1 MIGGVVLDVDGT
13 VVRGGEPIPG
23 APAAVDR
30 LRAAGLPVVFC
41 SNNPT
46 AGPAAYVDR
55 LGGAGIEVDGET
67 VVTAATATAAY
78 LRANHAGAS
87 AYVFGEDSVEDRLR
101 ETTELRLLSEPG
113 PASVVV
119 ATIDYDFGYDDMRL
133 AIQTVDD
140 DTAFVGTD
148 PDPVIPASEGRVPG
162 SGAVVNALA
171 GVIGREPD
179 AVPGK
184 PSATA
189 ARLVR
194 ERLGVQGE
202 DLLVVGDRLST
213 DVALGE
219 RLGAE
224 TALVGTGV
232 TDIDGDGGGVTPAAD
247 GDPEPDH
254 VCASL
259 ATVVD
264 RVLDRE
270 QT

>member
-1 MIGGVVLDVDGT
+1 MDVDGT
-13 VVRGGEPIPG
+13 VVRGEERIPG

-55 LGGAGIEVDGET
+55 LGAAGVAVAADE

-78 LRANHAGAS
+78 LREHHAGAS
-87 AYVFGEDSVEDRLR
+87 AYVFGENSVEARLR
-101 ETTELRLLSEPG
+101 EATDLRFCAEPG

-119 ATIDYDFGYDDMRL
+119 AAIDYEFGYDDMRL
-133 AIQTVDD
+133 AIRAVDD

-148 PDPVIPASEGRVPG
+148 PDPVIPASEGPVPG

-194 ERLGVQGE
+194 DRLGVPSE

-224 TALVGTGV
+224 TALVETGV
-232 TDIDGDGGGVTPAAD
+232 TDAD
-247 GDPEPDH
+247 AVADADEEPDH

-259 ATVVD
+259 EAVVD
-264 RVLDRE
+264 RVLAE
-270 QT
+270 